1 MKTEIIIN
9 GIYEHVDTEGSRY
22 RVMYFGSMK
31 VGKSWVD
38 AVIYRKEDNVKDVF
52 IREKSNSITRFKL
65 INQ

>member
-1 MKTEIIIN
+1 MEEINIH
-9 GIYEHVDTEGSRY
+9 GVYQHVDTEKRRY
-22 RVMYFGSMK
+22 KVIRLGSMK

-52 IREKSNSITRFKL
+52 IREKSNFINRFKL